1 MRDSFTVVV
10 PSDVSPG
17 YYRAEI
23 RMNRS
28 PHYPNL
34 RLSDYFGDRDY
45 LSGVAMA
52 AIEVVA
58 TRADLARPPS
68 PLPEG
73 FGESH

>member
-1 MRDSFTVVV
+1 V
-10 PSDVSPG
+10 PLDVAAG

-34 RLSDYFGDRDY
+34 HLSDYLGDRDY
-45 LSGVAMA
+45 LSGVAMG

-58 TRADLARPPS
+58 TRADLRHPPA

-73 FGESH
+73 FGDSH